1 MEFDNLWEILR
12 TVISPSGILA
22 DGIGIV
28 EENESNKLASVSGNH
43 LKDVRVT
50 FSS

>member
-1 MEFDNLWEILR
+1 M
-12 TVISPSGILA
+12 SHSGILA
-22 DGIGIV
+22 DGIDIV
-28 EENESNKLASVSGNH
+28 EENESNKFANVSGNH